1 MNVLLVN
8 PQVPDTFWSLKNALK
23 FVSKKAILPPMGL
36 LTIASLLPKEW
47 PVRLVDTAV
56 RPLRDRDIQWADIVL
71 LTAMFIQKKSA
82 DQIIARC
89 QQQGKKV
96 AVGGPLFTS
105 IPELYT
111 HVDHLILKEGEIT
124 LPMFLNDLQNGSPR
138 KVYTTHDKADLQ
150 TTPLPRW
157 DLVKMKHYGAMG
169 IQYSRGCPF
178 DCDFCDVTTLFG
190 RRIRTK
196 SIEQVLA
203 ELDHIYATGWR
214 HEVFFVDDNLIGN
227 TARIKTHLLPAVIK
241 WMEEKQYPFT
251 FNTQASINLADD
263 EELMELMVKAGFDCV
278 FVGIETPNQESLSEC
293 NKVQNR
299 GRDLLACVQ
308 KIQRFG
314 LQVQGGFI
322 LGFDHDDASIFDSV
336 IQFIQHSGIVMA
348 MVGLLNAPRGTK
360 LFQRLMKEQRL
371 LNVSTGD
378 NTDCTIN
385 FIPQMGKENL
395 IRGYKKVLDT
405 IYSQRH
411 YCRRIRSFLKNYRLP
426 SSKKFR
432 PNLREIG
439 AFLKSIWHIGIL
451 SRGQIHYWKLI
462 FWSLQNPQYFRMTV
476 RFSIYGYHFRKIFK
490 NLQRQINRA
499 AGNSDAS
506 FSTVPAAVLS
516 AEK

>member
-36 LTIASLLPKEW
+36 LTIASLLPKDW

-56 RPLRDRDIQWADIVL
+56 SPLRDLDIQWADLVF

-96 AVGGPLFTS
+96 VAGGPLFTS
-105 IPELYT
+105 LPEFYT
-111 HVDHLILKEGEIT
+111 HVDHLVLKEGEIT
-124 LPMFLNDLQNGSPR
+124 LPMFLEDLQNGTPR
-138 KVYTTHDKADLQ
+138 KIYTTHNRADLQ

-157 DLVKMKHYGAMG
+157 DLVKMKKYGAMG

-190 RRIRTK
+190 HRIRTK

-214 HEVFFVDDNLIGN
+214 REVFFIDDNFIGN
-227 TARIKTHLLPAVIK
+227 KKRVKTQLLPAIIQ
-241 WMEEKQYPFT
+241 WMEAKHYPFT
-251 FNTQASINLADD
+251 FNTQTSIDLADD
-263 EELMELMVKAGFDCV
+263 EELMDLMVKAGFDCV
-278 FVGIETPNQESLSEC
+278 FVGIETPNQASLSEC
-293 NKVQNR
+293 NKQQNR
-299 GRDLLACVQ
+299 SRDLLACVQ

-322 LGFDHDDASIFDSV
+322 LGFDHDDPSIFDTV
-336 IQFIQHSGIVMA
+336 IQFIQHSGIVTA

-385 FIPQMGKENL
+385 FIPKMGADNL
-395 IRGYKKVLDT
+395 IRGYQKVLQT

-411 YCRRIRSFLKNYRLP
+411 YCQRIKSFLKNYRLP
-426 SSKKFR
+426 PSKTFR
-432 PNLREIG
+432 PTLSDFR
-439 AFLKSIWHIGIL
+439 AFLKSLWHIGIL
-451 SRGQIHYWKLI
+451 SRGRTYYWKLLL
-462 FWSLQNPQYFRMTV
+462 WSLQNPYYLQMAV

-490 NLQRQINRA
+490 NLQRQLQRTTTNSAIN
-499 AGNSDAS
+499 SS
-506 FSTVPAAVLS
+506 ELTPVLS
-516 AEK
+516 FRE